1 MITAP
6 HRTGT
11 IRRAHP
17 ARVALVVRLL
27 WVTVA
32 GQLIGY
38 ALGALAGAGAG
49 LFGRAP
55 GLGLVVSVG
64 AGLVAG
70 TAVGLAVAP
79 SRRRTAGLAL
89 ITLVLAAVISVLL
102 IMLAQARLPTGLG
115 RPGPMEYGPTV
126 LVTAF
131 GQGLVGWLIWTLRSD
146 RRRGEPNGSPGQ
158 ADRAGRRL
166 RSAVPGAVDRP

>member
-6 HRTGT
+6 YRAAT
-11 IRRAHP
+11 IRRLDAGWG
-17 ARVALVVRLL
+17 ALVVRLL
-27 WVTVA
+27 WVSVL

-38 ALGALAGAGAG
+38 ALGALVGAGAG

-79 SRRRTAGLAL
+79 GRRRIAAVAVINIL
-89 ITLVLAAVISVLL
+89 LAAVISTLL
-102 IMLAQARLPTGLG
+102 IMLAQARLPTGVG
-115 RPGPMEYGPTV
+115 RPGPVDYVPTV
-126 LVTAF
+126 LLTAL
-131 GQGLVGWLIWTLRSD
+131 GQGLVGWLLWAIRA
-146 RRRGEPNGSPGQ
+146 RRPR
-158 ADRAGRRL
+158 
-166 RSAVPGAVDRP
+166 